1 MFHKTNLP
9 NWRMMWQIIYL
20 FLRVGTFFAI
30 FFCQN
35 CYDQHSRSEVKSNCV
50 HCTLLH
56 THFLYCVAFYQ
67 NAIGRMKQNLRENAK
82 FRVRGLFFGESNSHV
97 HEKRLSHLWSPWVI
111 YGSMVQNEVL
121 LQIAFMH
128 KKSSDECLWNWNS
141 NIS

>member
-1 MFHKTNLP
+1 MTN
-9 NWRMMWQIIYL
+9 YL
-20 FLRVGTFFAI
+20 FIFACRAFFSQFFAK
-30 FFCQN
+30 N
-35 CYDQHSRSEVKSNCV
+35 CYDQHSRSVVKSNCV

-97 HEKRLSHLWSPWVI
+97 HEKGLSHLWSPWVI

-128 KKSSDECLWNWNS
+128 KKKSLDECLWNWNS